1 MDEFLILLQA
11 KLDEAKSKGNVNS
24 DIKELQNQLDKLKIQ
39 VELDPKAAQRLADSI
54 GKLINQKIVISN
66 IGIDAKS
73 GVKAGQEYGKQ
84 ISQGISQELKSNS
97 LKLDTFK
104 KSLANI
110 GMGSK
115 EIDAVA
121 NKINTLGVQIESL
134 NQTRSSGK
142 KDILSVNIAGIDEY
156 GQAIK
161 LTQQYNITTGELV
174 NTIDAVSTAQQNVG
188 NNANSIKKA
197 ENVFTDYTAKIEQ
210 FKSTNSNILSGLLD
224 PLSDF
229 ESKLSGLK
237 NGTASIN
244 DVVNSYKNLNAEASK
259 ITSNLSAQFN
269 KVDSAVRNIAKGDE
283 AIASLRADFKGLSNA
298 PKEVNSEL
306 TKCEKLLLN
315 VKNIES
321 QEGRTV
327 NWSAAYKEWEQTLDS
342 LRAKISTLK
351 KEQSNV
357 ASTQVFNTKDL
368 DSQGKIY
375 IQKVNNTIEKTKS
388 ELESKLRNAGYMD
401 IQIKGVEDAN
411 GKIKSLTAT
420 VTDAAGAFKQLNF
433 ERSKIQGNG
442 KAQAGFVQTNDVK
455 VIGNISS
462 AVDKVQNNLSSLKT
476 KWEEQGIFV
485 GEFKTKV
492 EQLESSLVSVGSK
505 GELSNLKTR
514 IRELRNEASTIAQ
527 INKIQFSFDT
537 GGYESKVEL
546 LIAKTQQWTD
556 KNGEARINTEA
567 LSTALENLGKAS
579 IALSNNNTVANQK
592 ALIAAE
598 KELDTQI
605 KSVTNNVKKMNAE
618 LAKDSTVAS
627 LHNKVA
633 DFMSK
638 NGKTVKYFGTE
649 LNRIFNETAQGV
661 SLTDAQVR
669 QLNKDFN
676 NTVIAARNAGK
687 LGKTW
692 FQTLREGMSSFSYW
706 TSSTFLVM
714 KGIQSVKS
722 GLGTVKALDDALID
736 LRKTTTAT
744 NQELEDFYYKA
755 NKIAKQLGA
764 TTQEVIQAT
773 ADWSRLGY
781 SIKEAMSLAET
792 TTILKSISPGM
803 SMDTATETIVST
815 IKAYGI
821 EAEDALDGVASKI
834 NIIGNNLATSNNDIS
849 EILKRSASAM
859 NAANTSLEK
868 TISLG
873 AAAQAIVQDSAVV
886 GTALKS
892 VSTRIRGIDEETQ
905 QLSDDLINIK
915 SDIYDLTNQKVR
927 IMIDNDT
934 YKDIYTILDEI
945 SQVWDELSDKQH
957 ADLLSKLFGTRQT
970 NVGAAILSNF
980 DDARKAMNLMS
991 DSAGNAM
998 KEMYVIYSSMDYKLG
1013 KLRETGTSVAQNLF
1027 KRDDMK
1033 TVIDL
1038 FTKLAETID
1047 WVTDKAG
1054 LFSITLGVIGAKM
1067 LKTKGLD

>member
-1 MDEFLILLQA
+1 M
-11 KLDEAKSKGNVNS
+11 
-24 DIKELQNQLDKLKIQ
+24 
-39 VELDPKAAQRLADSI
+39 
-54 GKLINQKIVISN
+54 
-66 IGIDAKS
+66 
-73 GVKAGQEYGKQ
+73 
-84 ISQGISQELKSNS
+84 
-97 LKLDTFK
+97 
-104 KSLANI
+104 
-110 GMGSK
+110 
-115 EIDAVA
+115 
-121 NKINTLGVQIESL
+121 
-134 NQTRSSGK
+134 
-142 KDILSVNIAGIDEY
+142 
-156 GQAIK
+156 
-161 LTQQYNITTGELV
+161 
-174 NTIDAVSTAQQNVG
+174 
-188 NNANSIKKA
+188 
-197 ENVFTDYTAKIEQ
+197 
-210 FKSTNSNILSGLLD
+210 
-224 PLSDF
+224 
-229 ESKLSGLK
+229 
-237 NGTASIN
+237 
-244 DVVNSYKNLNAEASK
+244 
-259 ITSNLSAQFN
+259 
-269 KVDSAVRNIAKGDE
+269 
-283 AIASLRADFKGLSNA
+283 
-298 PKEVNSEL
+298 
-306 TKCEKLLLN
+306 
-315 VKNIES
+315 
-321 QEGRTV
+321 
-327 NWSAAYKEWEQTLDS
+327 
-342 LRAKISTLK
+342 
-351 KEQSNV
+351 
-357 ASTQVFNTKDL
+357 
-368 DSQGKIY
+368 
-375 IQKVNNTIEKTKS
+375 
-388 ELESKLRNAGYMD
+388 
-401 IQIKGVEDAN
+401 
-411 GKIKSLTAT
+411 
-420 VTDAAGAFKQLNF
+420 
-433 ERSKIQGNG
+433 
-442 KAQAGFVQTNDVK
+442 
-455 VIGNISS
+455 
-462 AVDKVQNNLSSLKT
+462 
-476 KWEEQGIFV
+476 
-485 GEFKTKV
+485 
-492 EQLESSLVSVGSK
+492 
-505 GELSNLKTR
+505 
-514 IRELRNEASTIAQ
+514 
-527 INKIQFSFDT
+527 
-537 GGYESKVEL
+537 
-546 LIAKTQQWTD
+546 
-556 KNGEARINTEA
+556 
-567 LSTALENLGKAS
+567 
-579 IALSNNNTVANQK
+579 
-592 ALIAAE
+592 
-598 KELDTQI
+598 
-605 KSVTNNVKKMNAE
+605 
-618 LAKDSTVAS
+618 
-627 LHNKVA
+627 
-633 DFMSK
+633 
-638 NGKTVKYFGTE
+638 
-649 LNRIFNETAQGV
+649 
-661 SLTDAQVR
+661 
-669 QLNKDFN
+669 
-676 NTVIAARNAGK
+676 
-687 LGKTW
+687 
-692 FQTLREGMSSFSYW
+692 
-706 TSSTFLVM
+706 
-714 KGIQSVKS
+714 
-722 GLGTVKALDDALID
+722 GTVKALDDALID

-998 KEMYVIYSSMDYKLG
+998 KEMDVIYSSMDYKLG